1 MSAGLTRIFVN
12 LVLRDVRIAYNLGGG
27 SGGSSGGGAQGGF
40 LLPVLFFITVSILY
54 PFSVGPDA
62 PLLQRTGSGI
72 IWVAAILSAILPIDR
87 LVAPDR
93 NAGFYDQYAVRGIA
107 EEWLMMAKIVAHWFA
122 SAPPLL
128 LASFI
133 AIAVMDIKD
142 NEIPIILLGLLLA
155 TPGLSGLAVMIAA
168 MIAAMRSGN
177 ALAGL
182 LFLPLAIPMLIFGAG
197 SIRPGGE
204 NGLLLLAAISL
215 LLTALSPFAAGAALR
230 AGQE

>member
-1 MSAGLTRIFVN
+1 MRAGLLKIFAN
-12 LVLRDVRIAYNLGGG
+12 LVLRDVRIAYNLGG
-27 SGGSSGGGAQGGF
+27 SGGGAQGGF

-168 MIAAMRSGN
+168 MIAAMRTGN

>member
-1 MSAGLTRIFVN
+1 MSAGLIKIFTT
-12 LVLRDVRIAYNLGGG
+12 LVARDIRIAYNLGGSG
-27 SGGSSGGGAQGGF
+27 SGAQGGF

-93 NAGFYDQYAVRGIA
+93 NAGFYDQYAVRGIS
-107 EEWLMMAKIVAHWFA
+107 EEWLILAKMTAHWAA

-133 AIAVMDIKD
+133 AIAVMDIAD
-142 NEIPIILLGLLLA
+142 AEIPIILLGLLLA
-155 TPGLSGLAVMIAA
+155 SPGLSGLAVMIAS
-168 MIAAMRSGN
+168 MIAAMRTGN

-215 LLTALSPFAAGAALR
+215 MLAALSPFAAGAALR
-230 AGQE
+230 AGRE

>member
-1 MSAGLTRIFVN
+1 MSAGLGRTFAN

-27 SGGSSGGGAQGGF
+27 DNQGGF
-40 LLPVLFFITVSILY
+40 LLPVLFFITVTILY

-62 PLLQRTGSGI
+62 PLLQRTGTGI

-93 NAGFYDQYAVRGIA
+93 NAGFYDQYAVRGLS
-107 EEWLMMAKIVAHWFA
+107 EEWLMLAKITAHWLA

-128 LASFI
+128 LASLI
-133 AIAVMDIKD
+133 AIGVMDILAD
-142 NEIPIILLGLLLA
+142 DIPVVLTGLLLA
-155 TPGLSGLAVMIAA
+155 SPGLSGLAVMIAA
-168 MIAAMRSGN
+168 MIAGMRTGN

-197 SIRPGGE
+197 SVRPGGE

-215 LLTALSPFAAGAALR
+215 LLTALAPFAAAAALR
-230 AGQE
+230 AGRE